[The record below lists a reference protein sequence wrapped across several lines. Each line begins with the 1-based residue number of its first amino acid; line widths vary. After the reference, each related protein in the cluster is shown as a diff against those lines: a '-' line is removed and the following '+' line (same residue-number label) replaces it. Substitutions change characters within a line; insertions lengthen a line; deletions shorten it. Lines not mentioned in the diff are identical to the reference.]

1 MKTQIKREECP
12 EVTTSCGALMLLNRF
27 KPKPPAHATVELNFS
42 SLQGDKYTL
51 QFIFFVFNICQS
63 ISDIV
68 RSEIDV

>member
-1 MKTQIKREECP
+1 
-12 EVTTSCGALMLLNRF
+12 MLLDRF
-27 KPKPPAHATVELNFS
+27 KPKHPTPAHATVELNFS